1 MSQSVPLILT
11 EDVEQGGK
19 KYDENGIEN
28 DFAYRN
34 NVAQATKIIRLAFL
48 RKVYGLLTMQI
59 FFTVIIAA
67 IFMFTP
73 PIKGFVQTNDWMMML
88 SFFASIILLIALHI
102 KRKESPAN
110 FILLTA
116 FTLVQA
122 YTIGVIVT
130 FYSKTIVLEALV
142 LTLLVLGGLT
152 LYTFQVKH
160 DFSAMHSALFAG
172 LIILIIGGFLQIL
185 IQSPIFEL
193 LIGFGGAFLFCLF
206 IIYDTKMIMETLSPE
221 EYILATINLYMDIIN
236 LFLYILR
243 ILQALNRQ

>member
-1 MSQSVPLILT
+1 MSYSVPLILS

-19 KYDENGIEN
+19 QYDEDGIEN
-28 DFAYRN
+28 DFSYRN
-34 NVAQATKIIRLAFL
+34 NVAQATKSIRLAFL

-59 FFTVIIAA
+59 LLTVAVA
-67 IFMFTP
+67 GLFMFTP
-73 PIKGFVQTNDWMMML
+73 PIKGFVQTNDWMML
-88 SFFASIILLIALHI
+88 ISFFASIILLIPLHI
-102 KRKESPAN
+102 KRKESPTN
-110 FILLTA
+110 LILLAA
-116 FTLVQA
+116 FTVVQA

-130 FYSKTIVLEALV
+130 FYSKAIVLEALL

-152 LYTFQVKH
+152 IYTFQSKH
-160 DFSAMHSALFAG
+160 DFSTMHSALFAG
-172 LIILIIGGFLQIL
+172 LIILIVGGFLQVF
-185 IQSPIFEL
+185 IQSPVFEL

-206 IIYDTKMIMETLSPE
+206 IIYDTKLIMETLSPE

>member
-1 MSQSVPLILT
+1 MSQTVPLILS

-19 KYDENGIEN
+19 EYDENDIQN

-34 NVAQATKIIRLAFL
+34 NVAQATKNIRLAFL

-59 FFTVIIAA
+59 FLTVIIAA
-67 IFMFTP
+67 LFMFTP
-73 PIKGFVQTNDWMMML
+73 PIKGFVQTNDWMML
-88 SFFASIILLIALHI
+88 VSFLGSLVLLIPLHI
-102 KRKESPAN
+102 KRRESPTN
-110 FILLTA
+110 LILLTA
-116 FTLVQA
+116 FTVVQA

-130 FYSKTIVLEALV
+130 FYSKTIVLEALL

-152 LYTFQVKH
+152 LYTFQTKH
-160 DFSAMHSALFAG
+160 DFSAMHSGLFAG
-172 LIILIIGGFLQIL
+172 LMILIVGGFLQIFL
-185 IQSPIFEL
+185 QSPIFEL
-193 LIGFGGAFLFCLF
+193 FIGFGGAFLFCLF
-206 IIYDTKMIMETLSPE
+206 IIYDTKLIMETLSPE

>member
-1 MSQSVPLILT
+1 MSQSVPLILS
-11 EDVEQGGK
+11 EDDIEQGGK
-19 KYDENGIEN
+19 EYDEGIEN

-34 NVAQATKIIRLAFL
+34 NVAQATKSIRLAFL

-59 FFTVIIAA
+59 FLTVVIAA
-67 IFMFTP
+67 MFMFTP
-73 PIKGFVQTNDWMMML
+73 PIKDFVQTNNWMVML
-88 SFFASIILLIALHI
+88 SFFASLIVLIPLHI

-110 FILLTA
+110 LILLTV
-116 FTLVQA
+116 FTVIQA

-130 FYSKTIVLEALV
+130 FYSKTIVLEALL
-142 LTLLVLGGLT
+142 LTFLVLGGLT
-152 LYTFQVKH
+152 IYTFQSKH

-172 LIILIIGGFLQIL
+172 LIILIIGGFLQIF
-185 IQSPIFEL
+185 IQSPVFEL
-193 LIGFGGAFLFCLF
+193 LIGFGGAFLFSLF